1 MNGARGSHVSITRR
15 RVTNGRID
23 KLNPKKPTHS
33 GPDGMEKYQ
42 LQTEYTLE
50 EFFEL
55 VRLMFC
61 TKLARVRR
69 TFPTPKTVTSSR
81 QLY

>member
-1 MNGARGSHVSITRR
+1 
-15 RVTNGRID
+15 
-23 KLNPKKPTHS
+23 
-33 GPDGMEKYQ
+33 MEKYQ